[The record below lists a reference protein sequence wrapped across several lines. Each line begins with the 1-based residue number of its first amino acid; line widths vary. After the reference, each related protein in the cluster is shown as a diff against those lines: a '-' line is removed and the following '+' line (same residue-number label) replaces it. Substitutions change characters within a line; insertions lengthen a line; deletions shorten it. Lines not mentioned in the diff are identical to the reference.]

1 MNILKGSV
9 MDNLLNKLEQLRRE
23 EIIRP
28 IDMELCRFLRD
39 QHPDI
44 SDNVLLAA
52 CLVSYLYRQGDVC
65 LSLDEYADQPMF
77 QEAGE
82 ERASKLP
89 ELDLWLRELK
99 ESSVV
104 GTPGDYSP
112 LILDG
117 SNRLYM
123 HKLWHY
129 EHALAEELIKRS
141 NQQVPEIDKELL
153 RDGLN
158 RLFVHVPDTID
169 WQQVAAASSVYNKLS
184 IISGGPG
191 TGKTSTVVRV
201 LALIL
206 EQYQKKGKPPPN
218 IALAA
223 PTGKAAARL
232 KDSILSAKEGLEVSN
247 ELRDTIPEKAQTL
260 HQLLGARRHSSQLR
274 HNAENPVPYD
284 LVIVDEASM
293 VDQALMSKLVE
304 ALLEDAQLILLGDK
318 DQLAS
323 VEAGSVLGDICNIS
337 NNKFSEMGIQWLST
351 LGLEVPSKF
360 STDHAKPLVD
370 NITLLTKSYRFEEQ
384 SGIAQ
389 LAHAVNTGDADQFL
403 SVLGSS
409 NYQDLSFFQIGDR
422 LDLESILEK
431 KIVEYFNSVS
441 DSNSRDEALD
451 QINKFRILAA
461 HRRGPGGVTHL
472 NSIAEKILQREGLIP
487 KYQEWYPGKP
497 VIINKNDYVLD
508 LFNGDI
514 GLCMPDEGG
523 ALKIHFRHEG
533 SVRSVSPERLPE
545 HETAFALTVHKSQ
558 GSEFVEVFFVLP
570 NVMSKVVSRELIY
583 TAITRARSRISIL
596 GEKAVLKKGIE
607 QKLRRNSGLADYLW
621 G

>member
-1 MNILKGSV
+1 

-23 EIIRP
+23 KIVRP
-28 IDMELCRFLRD
+28 IDMELCRFLCD
-39 QHPDI
+39 QHPNI
-44 SDNVLLAA
+44 SERVLKAA

-65 LSLDEYADQPMF
+65 LPLNEYADQQVF
-77 QEAGE
+77 KEAGE
-82 ERASKLP
+82 GNGVKLP

-99 ESSVV
+99 ESTAV
-104 GTPGDYSP
+104 GTPGDYRP
-112 LILDG
+112 LILDN

-129 EHALAEELIKRS
+129 EHTLAEELIKKS
-141 NQQVPEIDKELL
+141 NQQVAEINKELL

-158 RLFVHVPDTID
+158 RLFVDSSDTID
-169 WQQVAAASSVYNKLS
+169 WQQVAAATSVYNKLS

-206 EQYQKKGKPPPN
+206 EQYQKKGKPLPN

-232 KDSILSAKEGLEVSN
+232 KDSILSAKEGLDVSN

-260 HQLLGARRHSSQLR
+260 HQLLGARRHSSQFR
-274 HNAENPVPYD
+274 HNADNPVPYD

-351 LGLEVPSKF
+351 LGLKVPSEF
-360 STDHAKPLVD
+360 STDHPKPLID

-389 LAHAVNTGDADQFL
+389 LARAVNKGDAEQFL
-403 SVLGSS
+403 SVLEFLG
-409 NYQDLSFFQIGDR
+409 YEDLSFFQVDGR
-422 LDLESILEK
+422 LDLESMLEK
-431 KIVEYFNSVS
+431 KIVEYFNSVNDCNSS
-441 DSNSRDEALD
+441 DKALD
-451 QINKFRILAA
+451 QINEFRILTA

-472 NSIAEKILQREGLIP
+472 NSIAEKILQREGLVP

-514 GLCMPDEGG
+514 GLCMPDEEG

-558 GSEFVEVFFVLP
+558 GSEFDEVFFVLP
-570 NVMSKVVSRELIY
+570 NLISKVVSRELIY
-583 TAITRARSRISIL
+583 TAITRARSSISIL
-596 GEKAVLKKGIE
+596 GKKAVLRKGIE
-607 QKLRRNSGLADYLW
+607 QKLHRNSGLADYLW

>member
-1 MNILKGSV
+1 

-23 EIIRP
+23 DIIRP
-28 IDMELCRFLRD
+28 IDMELCRFLCD
-39 QHPDI
+39 QHPNI
-44 SDNVLLAA
+44 SECVLKSA
-52 CLVSYLYRQGDVC
+52 CVVSYLYRQGDIC
-65 LSLDEYADQPMF
+65 LPLNEYADQQVF
-77 QEAGE
+77 KEGGE
-82 ERASKLP
+82 GDGIKLP
-89 ELDLWLRELK
+89 ELDPWLHELK
-99 ESSVV
+99 KSTAV
-104 GTPGDYSP
+104 GTPGDYRP
-112 LILDG
+112 LILDD

-129 EHALAEELIKRS
+129 EHTLGEELIKKS
-141 NQQVPEIDKELL
+141 NQQVPGIDKDLL

-158 RLFVHVPDTID
+158 RLFTHSPNTID
-169 WQQVAAASSVYNKLS
+169 WQQVAAATSVYNKLS

-206 EQYQKKGKPPPN
+206 EQYQKKGKTPPN
-218 IALAA
+218 IALSA

-232 KDSILSAKEGLEVSN
+232 KDSILSAKEGLDVSN
-247 ELRDTIPEKAQTL
+247 ELRDSIPEKAQTL
-260 HQLLGARRHSSQLR
+260 HQLLGARRYSSQFR
-274 HNAENPVPYD
+274 HNADNPVPYD

-337 NNKFSEMGIQWLST
+337 NNKFSEMSIQWLST
-351 LGLEVPSKF
+351 LGLKVPSEF
-360 STDHAKPLVD
+360 STDHPTPLID

-389 LAHAVNTGDADQFL
+389 LASAVNKGDAEQFL
-403 SVLGSS
+403 SVLEFLG
-409 NYQDLSFFQIGDR
+409 YEDLSFFQVDGR
-422 LDLESILEK
+422 LDLESMLEK
-431 KIVEYFNSVS
+431 KIVEYFNSVN
-441 DSNSRDEALD
+441 DCNSRGKALD
-451 QINKFRILAA
+451 QINEFRILTA

-472 NSIAEKILQREGLIP
+472 NSIAEKILQGERLVP

-497 VIINKNDYVLD
+497 VIINKNDYLLD

-514 GLCMPDEGG
+514 GLCMPDEEG
-523 ALKIHFRHEG
+523 ALKVHFRGEG

-545 HETAFALTVHKSQ
+545 HKTAFALTVHKSQ
-558 GSEFVEVFFVLP
+558 GSEFDEVFFVLP
-570 NVMSKVVSRELIY
+570 NMMSKVVSRELIY

-596 GEKAVLKKGIE
+596 GKKAVLKKGIE

-621 G
+621 GGK